1 MLHVMFTAN
10 PSYPLLKSFENSLD
24 IKATLGLL
32 RFIFLSYSENSK
44 RERIILHNIFFI
56 QVFETNHSLLQGLS
70 FANKKR
76 YPITAS

>member
-1 MLHVMFTAN
+1 MFFFIRIVLEMGDVWCFKHMLHVIFTAN

-44 RERIILHNIFFI
+44 RERNA
-56 QVFETNHSLLQGLS
+56 FE
-70 FANKKR
+70 
-76 YPITAS
+76 